1 MMTDENMMNQMN
13 EMMKNMEGMMKNYDG
28 MMNQLELK
36 NQVQTSPDNK

>member
-1 MMTDENMMNQMN
+1 
-13 EMMKNMEGMMKNYDG
+13 MEGMLKNFDG